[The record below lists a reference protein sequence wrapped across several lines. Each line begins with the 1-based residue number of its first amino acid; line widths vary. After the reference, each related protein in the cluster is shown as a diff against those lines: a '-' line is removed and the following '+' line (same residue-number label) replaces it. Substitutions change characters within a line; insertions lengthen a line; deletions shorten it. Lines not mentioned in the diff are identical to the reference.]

1 MEIVSSL
8 HVLNVHIQY
17 VHYTYTYS
25 RTLHGWLPTCYS
37 CWERLSQT
45 KMSSESSVVKT
56 AAFMF
61 FCFVLF
67 WKTSPKEKRK
77 KKEGEPKKKILILDR
92 CVTFVNETYWIPLCT
107 TMLMISTKPTH
118 CRKMSTSTLVYFVFR
133 PITVHFRRL
142 KASLLFLKC
151 RLKSKYKI

>member
-1 MEIVSSL
+1 MCW
-8 HVLNVHIQY
+8 
-17 VHYTYTYS
+17 TYTYS
-25 RTLHGWLPTCYS
+25 MYTTRTLTRELCTVDCQPVIHAESVCRRPRCLPS
-37 CWERLSQT
+37 PQLSRLQHLC
-45 KMSSESSVVKT
+45 
-56 AAFMF
+56 F
-61 FCFVLF
+61 FVLF
-67 WKTSPKEKRK
+67 YFGRPLQKKKEK

-133 PITVHFRRL
+133 PITVHCRRL
-142 KASLLFLKC
+142 KAGLLFLKC